1 MEFIKHNKHLYSFQG
16 GFFEGRV
23 MRNVLAAAG
32 FLLLFASIPSFGV
45 AADTLSP
52 ATAGGAAAD
61 PGDAKA
67 GKSPAPAPASSAVP
81 PATVTPGV
89 PAAVPAALAPSL
101 GVPPVPVP
109 SIPAQYHPAPAAPAP
124 AAVPSRLPVVPTV
137 SFVAPPSEKAPDLV
151 LSPGEVDLQV
161 TKNLEDVPEEG
172 EGMGEEFFATASMEV
187 EKGRGG
193 AFSGITR
200 PIDKF
205 IHYFQTRGREKFEL
219 YLSRSGKYVGMMQK
233 ILVRYGL
240 PEDLVYVALI
250 ESGFSPKAY
259 SVAKAAGPWQF
270 ISATGRRYGLRID
283 WWADERRDAEKSTH
297 AAASYLRDLYGMFE
311 SWPLATAA
319 YNAGEG
325 KIQRAVTRYKS
336 DDFSELIRH
345 GYLKQETKDYVPK
358 MLAALTIAKDPDKY
372 GFGDVAYEAP
382 LDLRTVSV
390 PGGTDLAAV
399 ARLLEVPGEAIRDW
413 NPELRRFCTPPN
425 RERYDLRLSVDAAR
439 LAEERMEEIRTQAKI
454 TFLHHNVRKGET
466 LQALADR
473 YKTTV
478 PVLKELNGLK
488 RDSLGRTAR
497 LVIPV
502 TGLMEAEAVPGTEVS
517 PDQLTMA
524 HMRVEE
530 GSRRARIGG
539 GRPEPGG
546 AVIVRKG
553 DTLARLAKRHGVRVK
568 ELANA
573 NGLKPASKLKVGAHL
588 VLPEPAG
595 AAESRSAQA
604 AAPKASGG
612 TKSSASAGAARDV
625 PKRATRYK
633 VHKGDTLDQ
642 IARVYGVTVD
652 RLADRNRLKKGQPL
666 RLGLVLVIPLES

>member
-1 MEFIKHNKHLYSFQG
+1 MQAPS
-16 GFFEGRV
+16 V
-23 MRNVLAAAG
+23 PARNL
-32 FLLLFASIPSFGV
+32 
-45 AADTLSP
+45 
-52 ATAGGAAAD
+52 
-61 PGDAKA
+61 
-67 GKSPAPAPASSAVP
+67 PAPAPPASTAVP
-81 PATVTPGV
+81 FRPP
-89 PAAVPAALAPSL
+89 AVPAFS
-101 GVPPVPVP
+101 
-109 SIPAQYHPAPAAPAP
+109 Y
-124 AAVPSRLPVVPTV
+124 
-137 SFVAPPSEKAPDLV
+137 VAPPAEKAPDRV

-161 TKNLEDVPEEG
+161 TKNLEDVPAELD
-172 EGMGEEFFATASMEV
+172 GMGEAFFATASMEV
-187 EKGRGG
+187 EKGSGG
-193 AFSGITR
+193 VFSGITR

-205 IHYFQTRGREKFEL
+205 IRYFQTGGRKRFEL

-270 ISATGRRYGLRID
+270 ISETGRRYGLRID

-358 MLAALTIAKDPDKY
+358 MLAALTIAKDPEKY

-399 ARLLEVPGEAIRDW
+399 ARLLEVPVETICDW

-439 LAEERMEEIRTQAKI
+439 LAEERLEEIRTQAKI
-454 TFLHHNVRKGET
+454 TFLQHNVRKGES
-466 LQALADR
+466 LQGLADR

-488 RDSLGRTAR
+488 RVALGRTAR

-502 TGLMEAEAVPGTEVS
+502 TGLMETETVPGTEIS

-524 HMRVEE
+524 HMRVVE
-530 GSRRARIGG
+530 GSRRGRIRG
-539 GRPEPGG
+539 GRPEPGDT
-546 AVIVRKG
+546 VSVRKG
-553 DTLARLAKRHGVRVK
+553 DTLARLAKRHGVQVK
-568 ELANA
+568 SLARA
-573 NGLKPASKLKVGAHL
+573 NGLKTTSRLKVGAHL
-588 VLPEPAG
+588 VLPGPSGTAEPRTAHADVG
-595 AAESRSAQA
+595 T
-604 AAPKASGG
+604 ASGER
-612 TKSSASAGAARDV
+612 KSSASAGTARDV
-625 PKRATRYK
+625 RKRTARYK

-652 RLADRNRLKKGQPL
+652 RLAGRNRLKKAQLL
-666 RLGLVLVIPLES
+666 REGLVLVIPLES

>member
-1 MEFIKHNKHLYSFQG
+1 
-16 GFFEGRV
+16 V
-23 MRNVLAAAG
+23 RNTFAAAG
-32 FLLLFASIPSFGV
+32 FLLLFVSIPSFGGT
-45 AADTLSP
+45 ADTLSP
-52 ATAGGAAAD
+52 ATAAEAAVTPD
-61 PGDAKA
+61 GTTA
-67 GKSPAPAPASSAVP
+67 GKSPDLAPVSPAVP
-81 PATVTPGV
+81 PATVTQGV
-89 PAAVPAALAPSL
+89 PAAVPTAPAP
-101 GVPPVPVP
+101 GIPPAPVP
-109 SIPAQYHPAPAAPAP
+109 SGPAQNLPSP
-124 AAVPSRLPVVPTV
+124 AAVPSRLPAIPAS
-137 SFVAPPSEKAPDLV
+137 SFVAPPSEKAPDRV

-172 EGMGEEFFATASMEV
+172 EGMGEMFFATASKEV
-187 EKGRGG
+187 AKGKEGV
-193 AFSGITR
+193 FSGITS
-200 PIDKF
+200 PIEKF
-205 IHYFQTRGREKFEL
+205 IRYFQTGGRKRFEV

-336 DDFSELIRH
+336 EDISELIRH
-345 GYLKQETKDYVPK
+345 RYLKQETKDYVPK
-358 MLAALTIAKDPDKY
+358 MLAALTIAKDPEKY

-382 LDLRTVSV
+382 MDLRTVSV

-399 ARLLEVPGEAIRDW
+399 ARLLDVPAEAIRDW

-425 RERYDLRLSVDAAR
+425 QERYDLRLSVDAAR
-439 LAEERMEEIRTQAKI
+439 LAEERMEEIRIQAKI
-454 TFLHHNVRKGET
+454 TFLQHNVRKRET

-473 YKTTV
+473 YKSTV

-502 TGLMEAEAVPGTEVS
+502 TGLMETEAVPGTEVS

-530 GSRRARIGG
+530 GSRKARLRG
-539 GRPEPGG
+539 GRRPEAGD
-546 AVIVRKG
+546 AVPVRKG
-553 DTLARLAKRHGVRVK
+553 DTLARLAKRHGVRVR
-568 ELANA
+568 ELASA
-573 NGLKPASKLKVGAHL
+573 NGLNPASKLKVGARL
-588 VLPEPAG
+588 VLPEPGG
-595 AAESRSAQA
+595 AAQSRTGRAAVRKESV
-604 AAPKASGG
+604 G
-612 TKSSASAGAARDV
+612 TKSSASAGATRDIR
-625 PKRATRYK
+625 KGTTRYK

-642 IARVYGVTVD
+642 IARVYGITVD
-652 RLADRNRLKKGQPL
+652 RLADRNRLRKDQPL
-666 RLGLVLVIPLES
+666 RQDLVLVIPLES

>member
-1 MEFIKHNKHLYSFQG
+1 
-16 GFFEGRV
+16 
-23 MRNVLAAAG
+23 MRSALAAG
-32 FLLLFASIPSFGV
+32 FLLLFVSIPSIGEP
-45 AADTLSP
+45 ADAFP
-52 ATAGGAAAD
+52 
-61 PGDAKA
+61 
-67 GKSPAPAPASSAVP
+67 PAPAGTGVDSDGAVAGESPGSIPAIRTVPPPVVASSAVP
-81 PATVTPGV
+81 AATSPENPTASASGIPPA
-89 PAAVPAALAPSL
+89 PA
-101 GVPPVPVP
+101 PPVPAP
-109 SIPAQYHPAPAAPAP
+109 YLTIPAAPAP
-124 AAVPSRLPVVPTV
+124 IAVPFRPPPFPAASV
-137 SFVAPPSEKAPDLV
+137 VAPPSEKSPDRV
-151 LSPGEVDLQV
+151 LSPREVDLQV
-161 TKNLEDVPEEG
+161 TKNLEDIPGEE
-172 EGMGEEFFATASMEV
+172 EGMGEAFFTTASVEV
-187 EKGRGG
+187 EKGEGG

-205 IHYFQTRGREKFEL
+205 INYFQTRGRERFEL

-259 SVAKAAGPWQF
+259 SVAKASGPWQF

-311 SWPLATAA
+311 SWPLAAAA

-325 KIQRAVTRYKS
+325 KIQKAVARYKS

-345 GYLKQETKDYVPK
+345 RYLKQETKDYVPK

-382 LDLRTVSV
+382 MDLRTVTV

-399 ARLLEVPGEAIRDW
+399 ARLLDVPVEAIRDW

-425 RERYDLRLSVDAAR
+425 RERYDLRLSVEAAR
-439 LAEERMEEIRTQAKI
+439 LAGERMEEIRIQAKI
-454 TFLHHNVRKGET
+454 TFLQHNVRKGET

-488 RDSLGRTAR
+488 RDSLRRTAR

-502 TGLMEAEAVPGTEVS
+502 TGLTETETVPGTEIS
-517 PDQLTMA
+517 PDRLTMA

-530 GSRRARIGG
+530 GGRRSRVKGAR
-539 GRPEPGG
+539 RPDPGD

-553 DTLARLAKRHGVRVK
+553 DTLTRIAKSHGVRVK
-568 ELANA
+568 ELASA
-573 NGLKPASKLKVGAHL
+573 NGLKPTSILKVGARL
-588 VLPEPAG
+588 ALPEPGG
-595 AAESRSAQA
+595 ATVSRAAQ
-604 AAPKASGG
+604 
-612 TKSSASAGAARDV
+612 DV
-625 PKRATRYK
+625 PKRTTRYK
-633 VHKGDTLDQ
+633 VHKGDTLDR
-642 IARVYGVTVD
+642 IARVYGVTVE
-652 RLADRNRLKKGQPL
+652 RLADRNRMNKDQLL
-666 RLGLVLVIPLES
+666 RQGVVLVIPLES

>member
-1 MEFIKHNKHLYSFQG
+1 MKS
-16 GFFEGRV
+16 GFV
-23 MRNVLAAAG
+23 AG
-32 FLLLFASIPSFGV
+32 VFLLLFASIPSFGET
-45 AADTLSP
+45 ADTFAPSAGTGVVFDGVRTGESP
-52 ATAGGAAAD
+52 G
-61 PGDAKA
+61 
-67 GKSPAPAPASSAVP
+67 SAPAPRTVLP
-81 PATVTPGV
+81 PTVAPT
-89 PAAVPAALAPSL
+89 AVPAGPTSAVLPGSASE
-101 GVPPVPVP
+101 VPPVPAPAVP
-109 SIPAQYHPAPAAPAP
+109 RVPVPEATASPTPPVPARNLSTPAAPAP
-124 AAVPSRLPVVPTV
+124 IAVPARPPSVPTF
-137 SFVAPPSEKAPDLV
+137 SLVAPPSEKTPDKV

-161 TKNLEDVPEEG
+161 TKNLEDVPEDA

-187 EKGRGG
+187 EKGKGG
-193 AFSGITR
+193 AFSGITQ

-205 IHYFQTRGREKFEL
+205 IRYFQTRGREKFEL
-219 YLSRSGKYVGMMQK
+219 YLARSGKYVGMMQK

-345 GYLKQETKDYVPK
+345 RYLKQETKDYVPK

-382 LDLRTVSV
+382 LDLRTVTV

-399 ARLLEVPGEAIRDW
+399 SGLLEVPVEAIREW

-425 RERYDLRLSVDAAR
+425 RERYDLRLSVEAAR
-439 LAEERMEEIRTQAKI
+439 LAEERMEEIRINAKV
-454 TFLHHNVRKGET
+454 TFLEHNVRRGET
-466 LQALADR
+466 LQTLADR
-473 YKTTV
+473 YRTTV
-478 PVLKELNGLK
+478 PVLRELNGLK

-502 TGLMEAEAVPGTEVS
+502 TGLVETETVPGTEIS
-517 PDQLTMA
+517 PDHLAMA

-530 GSRRARIGG
+530 GGRRSRVKGKG
-539 GRPEPGG
+539 VPRPDPGD
-546 AVIVRKG
+546 AVTVRKG
-553 DTLARLAKRHGVRVK
+553 DTLARIAKRHGVPVK
-568 ELANA
+568 KLASA
-573 NGLKPASKLKVGAHL
+573 NGLKPTSKLKVGGHL
-588 VLPEPAG
+588 VLPEPG
-595 AAESRSAQA
+595 GGTESRTAQT
-604 AAPKASGG
+604 PTQKASGKA
-612 TKSSASAGAARDV
+612 KSSASDGAARDV
-625 PKRATRYK
+625 RKRTARYK

-642 IARVYGVTVD
+642 IARVYGVTAE
-652 RLADRNRLKKGQPL
+652 RIADQNRLKKDQLL
-666 RLGLVLVIPLES
+666 RQGLVLVIPLES

>member
-1 MEFIKHNKHLYSFQG
+1 MNAYIVYRG
-16 GFFEGRV
+16 GIIEGQV
-23 MRNVLAAAG
+23 VRNALVATG
-32 FLLLFASIPSFGV
+32 FLLLFLPIPSFGGT
-45 AADTLSP
+45 ANGIPP
-52 ATAGGAAAD
+52 AGSGAAAVV
-61 PGDAKA
+61 PEGTKA
-67 GKSPAPAPASSAVP
+67 GKSPGPAAPLQAAP
-81 PATVTPGV
+81 PATVTHGV
-89 PAAVPAALAPSL
+89 PVAAT
-101 GVPPVPVP
+101 
-109 SIPAQYHPAPAAPAP
+109 PAAPAP
-124 AAVPSRLPVVPTV
+124 WAVPSPASSVPPQGIPSPASPVPGSVPYRQPAVPTA

-161 TKNLEDVPEEG
+161 TKNLEDVPEE
-172 EGMGEEFFATASMEV
+172 EDGMGEEFFATASKEV
-187 EKGRGG
+187 EKGSGG
-193 AFSGITR
+193 VFSGITN
-200 PIDKF
+200 PIEKF
-205 IHYFQTRGREKFEL
+205 IRYFQNGGRKRFEV
-219 YLSRSGKYVGMMQK
+219 YLARSGKYVGMMQK

-259 SVAKAAGPWQF
+259 SVARAAGPWQF

-372 GFGDVAYEAP
+372 GFGDVAYETP
-382 LDLRTVSV
+382 LDLRSVSV

-399 ARLLEVPGEAIRDW
+399 ARLLEVRVETIRDW

-439 LAEERMEEIRTQAKI
+439 IAEERMEEIRTQAKI
-454 TFLHHNVRKGET
+454 TFLQHKVRRGET

-478 PVLKELNGLK
+478 PVLRELNGLK
-488 RDSLGRTAR
+488 RDSLRRTAR
-497 LVIPV
+497 IVIPV
-502 TGLMEAEAVPGTEVS
+502 TGLMETEAVPGTEVS
-517 PDQLTMA
+517 PDRLMMA

-530 GSRRARIGG
+530 GSRKARIRGV
-539 GRPEPGG
+539 GRPEAGDT
-546 AVIVRKG
+546 VIVRRG
-553 DTLARLAKRHGVRVK
+553 DTLARLAKRHDVRMK
-568 ELANA
+568 DLASA
-573 NGLKPASKLKVGAHL
+573 NGLDPKSKLKVGARL
-588 VLPEPAG
+588 VLPEA
-595 AAESRSAQA
+595 
-604 AAPKASGG
+604 
-612 TKSSASAGAARDV
+612 AGAARDV
-625 PKRATRYK
+625 RKRATRYK
-633 VHKGDTLDQ
+633 VHKGDTLDR

-652 RLADRNRLKKGQPL
+652 RLAERNRMKKSQLL
-666 RLGLVLVIPLES
+666 RQGVVLVIPLES

>member
-1 MEFIKHNKHLYSFQG
+1 
-16 GFFEGRV
+16 
-23 MRNVLAAAG
+23 MRNALAAAG
-32 FLLLFASIPSFGV
+32 LLLLFVSIPSFGGT
-45 AADTLSP
+45 AEPLSP
-52 ATAGGAAAD
+52 ATAGRAASNPD
-61 PGDAKA
+61 DTKDAKSPGPA
-67 GKSPAPAPASSAVP
+67 PAHTAMPPPAAVPSAAPPAVPAAPASKVPPAPAPS
-81 PATVTPGV
+81 V
-89 PAAVPAALAPSL
+89 PAQNL
-101 GVPPVPVP
+101 
-109 SIPAQYHPAPAAPAP
+109 PAP
-124 AAVPSRLPVVPTV
+124 AAVPSRLPAVPTA
-137 SFVAPPSEKAPDLV
+137 SFVAPLSEKTPDRV

-161 TKNLEDVPEEG
+161 TKNIEDAPEEG
-172 EGMGEEFFATASMEV
+172 EGLGEAFFATASIEV
-187 EKGRGG
+187 EKGREGD
-193 AFSGITR
+193 FSGITR

-205 IHYFQTRGREKFEL
+205 IRYFQTGGRKKFEL
-219 YLSRSGKYVGMMQK
+219 YLSRSGKYVGMMQQ
-233 ILVRYGL
+233 ILSRYGL

-250 ESGFSPKAY
+250 ESGFSTKAY

-358 MLAALTIAKDPDKY
+358 MLAALTIAKDPEKY
-372 GFGDVAYEAP
+372 GFVDVAYEAP
-382 LDLRTVSV
+382 LDLRSVSV
-390 PGGTDLAAV
+390 PGGTDLGAV
-399 ARLLEVPGEAIRDW
+399 ARLLDVPVESIRDW

-425 RERYDLRLSVDAAR
+425 RERYDLRLSVDAAL
-439 LAEERMEEIRTQAKI
+439 LAEERMEEIRTQAKV
-454 TFLHHNVRKGET
+454 TFLQHNVRKGET
-466 LQALADR
+466 LPALADR
-473 YKTTV
+473 YNTTV

-502 TGLMEAEAVPGTEVS
+502 TGLMETEAVPGTEVS

-530 GSRRARIGG
+530 GSRKARIRGG
-539 GRPEPGG
+539 RRPEPGD
-546 AVIVRKG
+546 AVTVRKG

-568 ELANA
+568 ELASA
-573 NGLKPASKLKVGAHL
+573 NGLKTTSKLKVGADII
-588 VLPEPAG
+588 LPEPAG
-595 AAESRSAQA
+595 AA
-604 AAPKASGG
+604 
-612 TKSSASAGAARDV
+612 RDV
-625 PKRATRYK
+625 RKRVTRYK

-642 IARVYGVTVD
+642 IARVYGVKVD
-652 RLADRNRLKKGQPL
+652 RLADRNRLKKGQLLPE
-666 RLGLVLVIPLES
+666 GLVLVIPLES

>member
-1 MEFIKHNKHLYSFQG
+1 
-16 GFFEGRV
+16 
-23 MRNVLAAAG
+23 
-32 FLLLFASIPSFGV
+32 
-45 AADTLSP
+45 
-52 ATAGGAAAD
+52 
-61 PGDAKA
+61 
-67 GKSPAPAPASSAVP
+67 
-81 PATVTPGV
+81 
-89 PAAVPAALAPSL
+89 
-101 GVPPVPVP
+101 
-109 SIPAQYHPAPAAPAP
+109 
-124 AAVPSRLPVVPTV
+124 
-137 SFVAPPSEKAPDLV
+137 
-151 LSPGEVDLQV
+151 V

-172 EGMGEEFFATASMEV
+172 EGMGEEFFSTASKEV
-187 EKGRGG
+187 AKGKGG
-193 AFSGITR
+193 VFSGITN

-205 IHYFQTRGREKFEL
+205 IRYFQTGGRKRFEV

-336 DDFSELIRH
+336 EDFSELIRH

-382 LDLRTVSV
+382 MDLRTVTV

-399 ARLLEVPGEAIRDW
+399 ARLLEVPVEAIRDW

-439 LAEERMEEIRTQAKI
+439 LAEERMEEIRIQAKI
-454 TFLHHNVRKGET
+454 TFLQHNVRRGET

-488 RDSLGRTAR
+488 RDSLRRTAR

-502 TGLMEAEAVPGTEVS
+502 TGLMETEAVPGTEVS
-517 PDQLTMA
+517 PDLLTMA

-530 GSRRARIGG
+530 GSRRTRIRGG
-539 GRPEPGG
+539 QRPEAGD
-546 AVIVRKG
+546 AVTVRKG
-553 DTLARLAKRHGVRVK
+553 DTLARLAKRYGVRVK
-568 ELANA
+568 ELASA
-573 NGLKPASKLKVGAHL
+573 NGLKPKSKLKVGAHL
-588 VLPEPAG
+588 VLPEPVSAR
-595 AAESRSAQA
+595 SRTAQA
-604 AAPKASGG
+604 AVRKASGG
-612 TKSSASAGAARDV
+612 AESSASAGAARDV
-625 PKRATRYK
+625 RKRATRYK

-652 RLADRNRLKKGQPL
+652 RLADRNRLRKGQLL
-666 RLGLVLVIPLES
+666 RQGLVLVIPRES

>member
-1 MEFIKHNKHLYSFQG
+1 MG
-16 GFFEGRV
+16 WV
-23 MRNVLAAAG
+23 VRNALTAAG
-32 FLLLFASIPSFGV
+32 LLLLFVSIPSFGGT
-45 AADTLSP
+45 AEPLSP
-52 ATAGGAAAD
+52 ATDGRGTSN
-61 PGDAKA
+61 PGDTKDAKSTGSPA
-67 GKSPAPAPASSAVP
+67 PVHTGMPSPAAVPSVAPPMVPVAPASKVSPAPAP
-81 PATVTPGV
+81 T
-89 PAAVPAALAPSL
+89 
-101 GVPPVPVP
+101 VP
-109 SIPAQYHPAPAAPAP
+109 SQNLPAP
-124 AAVPSRLPVVPTV
+124 AAVPSRLPAVPTA
-137 SFVAPPSEKAPDLV
+137 SFVAPPSVKTPDRV

-161 TKNLEDVPEEG
+161 TKNIEDGPEEG
-172 EGMGEEFFATASMEV
+172 EGLGESFFATASIEV
-187 EKGRGG
+187 EKGREGD
-193 AFSGITR
+193 FSGITR

-205 IHYFQTRGREKFEL
+205 IRYFQTGGRKKFEL
-219 YLSRSGKYVGMMQK
+219 YLSRSGKYVGMMQQ
-233 ILVRYGL
+233 ILSRYGL

-250 ESGFSPKAY
+250 ESGFSTKAY

-325 KIQRAVTRYKS
+325 KIQKAVTRYKS

-358 MLAALTIAKDPDKY
+358 MLAALTIAKDPEKY
-372 GFGDVAYEAP
+372 GFVDVAYEAP

-399 ARLLEVPGEAIRDW
+399 ARLLDVPVEAIRDW

-439 LAEERMEEIRTQAKI
+439 LAEERMEEIRIQAKI
-454 TFLHHNVRKGET
+454 TFLLHNVRKGET
-466 LQALADR
+466 LQSLADR
-473 YKTTV
+473 YKTAV

-502 TGLMEAEAVPGTEVS
+502 TGLMDAEAVPGTEVS

-530 GSRRARIGG
+530 GSRKARIRGG
-539 GRPEPGG
+539 RRPEPGD
-546 AVIVRKG
+546 AVTVRKG

-568 ELANA
+568 ELASA
-573 NGLKPASKLKVGAHL
+573 NGLKTTSKLKAGTNII
-588 VLPEPAG
+588 LPEPAV
-595 AAESRSAQA
+595 AADSRAEQA
-604 AAPKASGG
+604 VVSKASGG
-612 TKSSASAGAARDV
+612 TKSPPSAGPARDV
-625 PKRATRYK
+625 LKRVTRYK

-642 IARVYGVTVD
+642 IARVYGVKVE
-652 RLADRNRLKKGQPL
+652 RLADRNRLKKGQL
-666 RLGLVLVIPLES
+666 LQEGLVLVIPLES

>member
-1 MEFIKHNKHLYSFQG
+1 M
-16 GFFEGRV
+16 
-23 MRNVLAAAG
+23 
-32 FLLLFASIPSFGV
+32 
-45 AADTLSP
+45 
-52 ATAGGAAAD
+52 
-61 PGDAKA
+61 
-67 GKSPAPAPASSAVP
+67 AVP

-89 PAAVPAALAPSL
+89 PAAVPVVPAP
-101 GVPPVPVP
+101 GVPPAQVP
-109 SIPAQYHPAPAAPAP
+109 SVPAQNLPAPAAPDP
-124 AAVPSRLPVVPTV
+124 TAVPSRPPVVPTV
-137 SFVAPPSEKAPDLV
+137 FFVAPPSEKAPDRV

-161 TKNLEDVPEEG
+161 TKNLDDVPEEG

-193 AFSGITR
+193 VFSGITR

-205 IHYFQTRGREKFEL
+205 ILYFQTRGRKRFEL

-233 ILVRYGL
+233 ILARYGL

-358 MLAALTIAKDPDKY
+358 MLAALTIAKDPEKY

-382 LDLRTVSV
+382 LDLRSVSV

-399 ARLLEVPGEAIRDW
+399 ARLLEVPEEAIRDW

-425 RERYDLRLSVDAAR
+425 RERYDLRLSVDAVP
-439 LAEERMEEIRTQAKI
+439 LAEERMEEIRIQAKI
-454 TFLHHNVRKGET
+454 TFLQHNVRKGET

-488 RDSLGRTAR
+488 RDSLGRNAR
-497 LVIPV
+497 LVIPL

-530 GSRRARIGG
+530 GSRRARIREGR
-539 GRPEPGG
+539 RPEPGD
-546 AVIVRKG
+546 AVTVRKG

-568 ELANA
+568 ELASA
-573 NGLKPASKLKVGAHL
+573 NGLKTTSKLKVGAHL

-595 AAESRSAQA
+595 AAESRTAEA
-604 AAPKASGG
+604 AVPKAPGG

-625 PKRATRYK
+625 RKRTTRYK

-652 RLADRNRLKKGQPL
+652 RLADRNGLKKGQPL
-666 RLGLVLVIPLES
+666 RQGLVLVIPLES